1 VPLRRADLHRHHAG
15 AQKAQARQGRLT
27 DRPVAAPAVNTAPT
41 KSFAALCFSDI
52 LPACFNFLG
61 YILLKSIALPVAL
74 LGVFATA
81 NADEGQWQP
90 YQLPQLSS
98 ELKRIGITIPAEKLA
113 DLSKHPMSAIVS
125 LGGCSASFVS
135 GDGLVVTNHHC
146 AYGAIQRNSTAEK
159 NYIVNGF
166 LAKTRDAELPGGPNT
181 LVYVTE
187 KVDNVTDRVLKGL
200 SPTMSGRERN
210 EEVQNRIKAL
220 TAECETDKA
229 YRCSVPSF
237 HRGLEYYRIR
247 QLMIRDVRL
256 VYAPADMIGNFGG
269 DVDNFEWPRQ
279 TGDYSFLRAY
289 VGKDG
294 RPADPSP
301 DNVPYKSKDFLVV
314 SAEGLK
320 NGDPILLAGYPG
332 RTSRYKLPSEIRF
345 ARDAN
350 FPVRVADMQ
359 ADLAVIAA
367 ATKGNAAHDVRY
379 ASVVKGIN
387 NVLKKTQGLLDGF
400 ARKDIAA
407 IKDVQDAEFRAWFN
421 KPGNQKDVSPTLLAD
436 LDATIAADMALSEQ
450 EFAWSVAGNSDLL
463 KSARTVYRL
472 ALEAAKPDARRET
485 GYQERD
491 LSFIKARLT
500 RLEQSYVGSVD
511 EARFTAGLQRYQKLA
526 AKMHPQGLD
535 ALLPAPGAI
544 GALYKQSELGETA
557 KRLAWIGKDAAAFEK
572 SDDAFIKLA
581 VKLHDATM
589 ALENRRKEID
599 GNLERIIPQ
608 YMSAVIAWKKSQGKP
623 VYADANSTLRVT
635 FGTVAPY
642 SPRDGIVKGPFT
654 TVEGIVE
661 KHTAAEPFN
670 APKPLLD
677 AVKGKR
683 YGVFKDPVLNTVPV
697 NFLSSADTTGGNSG
711 SAVMNKRGELV
722 GLNFDSTYESVTKDW
737 YFDSDITRAIHVD
750 IRYMLWVMKEVDHA
764 DNLLKEMTI
773 KYPRK

>member
-1 VPLRRADLHRHHAG
+1 M
-15 AQKAQARQGRLT
+15 
-27 DRPVAAPAVNTAPT
+27 
-41 KSFAALCFSDI
+41 
-52 LPACFNFLG
+52 
-61 YILLKSIALPVAL
+61 LKSIALPVAL

-90 YQLPQLSS
+90 YQLAQLSS

-146 AYGAIQRNSTAEK
+146 AYGAIQRNSTPDK

-187 KVDNVTDRVLKGL
+187 KVENVTDRVLKGL

-210 EEVQNRIKAL
+210 EEVQNRIKVL

-301 DNVPYKSKDFLVV
+301 DNVPYKSKDFLVL

-350 FPVRVADMQ
+350 FPVRVAEMQ

-407 IKDVQDAEFRAWFN
+407 IKDVQDAEFRAWFS

-436 LDATIAADMALSEQ
+436 LDAAIAADMALSEQ
-450 EFAWSVAGNSDLL
+450 EFALSVAANSDLL
-463 KSARTVYRL
+463 KTARTVYRL
-472 ALEAAKPDARRET
+472 ALEAPKPDAKRET

-511 EARFTAGLQRYQKLA
+511 EARFGAGLQRYQKLA

-535 ALLPAPGAI
+535 ALLPAPDAI

-557 KRLAWIGKDAAAFEK
+557 KRLAWIGKDAAAFAK

-581 VKLHDATM
+581 VKLHDVTM

-642 SPRDGIVKGPFT
+642 SPRDGVVKGPFT

-661 KHTAAEPFN
+661 KHTAADPFN

-677 AVKGKR
+677 AVKEKR
-683 YGVFKDPVLNTVPV
+683 FGVFKDPVLNTVPV

>member
-1 VPLRRADLHRHHAG
+1 M
-15 AQKAQARQGRLT
+15 
-27 DRPVAAPAVNTAPT
+27 
-41 KSFAALCFSDI
+41 
-52 LPACFNFLG
+52 
-61 YILLKSIALPVAL
+61 LKSIALPVAL

-146 AYGAIQRNSTAEK
+146 AYGAIQRNSTADK

-187 KVDNVTDRVLKGL
+187 KVENVTDRVLKGL
-200 SPTMSGRERN
+200 SPSMSGRERN

-256 VYAPADMIGNFGG
+256 VYAPSDMIGNFGG

-279 TGDYSFLRAY
+279 TGDYAFLRAY

-350 FPVRVADMQ
+350 FPVRVAEMQ

-379 ASVVKGIN
+379 ASVVKSIN

-421 KPGNQKDVSPTLLAD
+421 KPGNQQGVSPTLLAD
-436 LDATIAADMALSEQ
+436 LDAAIAADMALSEQ

-472 ALEAAKPDARRET
+472 ALEAVKPDAKRET

-511 EARFTAGLQRYQKLA
+511 EARFAAGLQRYQKLA

-535 ALLPAPGAI
+535 ALLPAPGAV

-557 KRLAWIGKDAAAFEK
+557 KRLGWIGKDAAAFAK
-572 SDDAFIKLA
+572 SDDAFIQLA
-581 VKLHDATM
+581 VRLHDVTM

-677 AVKGKR
+677 AVKEKR
-683 YGVFKDPVLNTVPV
+683 YGLFKDPVLNTVPV

-711 SAVMNKRGELV
+711 SAVMNKRGELI

>member
-1 VPLRRADLHRHHAG
+1 V
-15 AQKAQARQGRLT
+15 Q
-27 DRPVAAPAVNTAPT
+27 AVNTAPT
-41 KSFAALCFSDI
+41 KSFAALCIGDI
-52 LPACFNFLG
+52 LPACFYLLG

-98 ELKRIGITIPAEKLA
+98 ELKRIGITIPADKLA
-113 DLSKHPMSAIVS
+113 DLSRHPMSAIVS

-146 AYGAIQRNSTAEK
+146 AYGAIQRNSTADK

-187 KVDNVTDRVLKGL
+187 KVENVTERVLKGL
-200 SPTMSGRERN
+200 APTMSGRERN

-256 VYAPADMIGNFGG
+256 VYAPSDMIGNFGG

-350 FPVRVADMQ
+350 FPVRVAEMQ

-367 ATKGNAAHDVRY
+367 ATKGNPANDVRY
-379 ASVVKGIN
+379 ASVVKSIN

-436 LDATIAADMALSEQ
+436 LDAVIAADMALSEQ
-450 EFAWSVAGNSDLL
+450 EFAWSVASNSDLL
-463 KSARTVYRL
+463 KTARTVYRL
-472 ALEAAKPDARRET
+472 ALEASKPDARRET

-511 EARFTAGLQRYQKLA
+511 EARFGAGLQRYQKLA
-526 AKMHPQGLD
+526 ATMHPQGLD
-535 ALLPAPGAI
+535 ALLPEAGTI

-557 KRLAWIGKDAAAFEK
+557 KRLAWIGKDAAAFAK

-581 VKLHDATM
+581 VRLHEVTM
-589 ALENRRKEID
+589 TLENRRKEID

-623 VYADANSTLRVT
+623 VYPDANSTLRVT

-661 KHTAAEPFN
+661 KHTAADPFN

-677 AVKGKR
+677 AVKEKR

-764 DNLLKEMTI
+764 DNLLKEMTV